1 MKRQLSK
8 LLVADHAASV
18 LRTLHPDIKR
28 KLRTAFQ
35 VIAADPY
42 AGKALTQELDGLR
55 SYRVS
60 RFRII
65 YRIKQEKQ
73 VAIIAVGPRERI
85 YEETY
90 RLVSKSEKQPRF

>member
-1 MKRQLSK
+1 MKDKRYS

-18 LRTLHPDIKR
+18 LRALHPDIKK
-28 KLRTAFQ
+28 KLKTALHLLM
-35 VIAADPY
+35 ADPY
-42 AGKALTQELDGLR
+42 AGKALNDELSGLR

-65 YRIKQEKQ
+65 YRFMREKQ
-73 VAIIAVGPRERI
+73 IEIIAVGPRDRI

-90 RLVSKSEKQPRF
+90 RLVSKQEKQ

>member
-42 AGKALTQELDGLR
+42 AGKVLTQDLDGLR

-65 YRIKQEKQ
+65 YRVKQEKQ
-73 VAIIAVGPRERI
+73 IEIIAVGPRERI

-90 RLVSKSEKQPRF
+90 RLVSKSEKQP

>member
-1 MKRQLSK
+1 MKRQLHK

-18 LRTLHPDIKR
+18 LRNLHPDIKK
-28 KLRTAFQ
+28 KLKTVFQ
-35 VIAADPY
+35 AIAADPY
-42 AGKALTQELDGLR
+42 AGKALTEELDGLR

-65 YRIKQEKQ
+65 YRVMQERRIE
-73 VAIIAVGPRERI
+73 IIAVGPRERI

-90 RLVSKSEKQPRF
+90 RLVSKSEK